1 MLNKRSDKVELL
13 RIAEAVALE
22 KSINKEI
29 ILSTMESA
37 IQKAA
42 KTRFGFEN
50 DIRAKIDRES
60 GDISLHKVLKIVENP
75 ENPNTEISLKE
86 ANKIDL
92 GSENINVYKVEIIEE
107 DKSEEASEEKLEKS
121 PENNENNNL
130 KISKRKKDENI
141 ILGDQIFEV
150 LPPVDFG
157 RIAAQTARQVITQS
171 VRAAERERQYND
183 FIDKKGEILSGIVK
197 RLEYGNVI
205 VDLNRSEAIIRKEEL
220 IPREI
225 LKNGDRIKAYCYDV
239 VRENKGQQIHLS
251 RAHPKFMEK
260 LFFQEVPEIYD
271 GIIEIKHSARDPGS
285 RAKICVS
292 SKDSSIDP
300 VGACVGMRGSRVQ
313 SVVNEL
319 HGEKIDI
326 VHWSEDTAAL
336 IVSALAPAEIQKV
349 IIDDQ
354 NKKVEVILTE
364 ENLSK
369 AIGRRGQNVRL
380 ASKLI
385 DYEIDI
391 LTEKE
396 ESEKKQSDF
405 KEKTEVFTKNLEVDE
420 TLGQLLVAEGYSSI
434 EEINQAPIEEISKIE
449 AIDEATAKELKERA
463 DDYLKK
469 EKEIIEKKLN
479 ELGIEDSLINLN
491 GLTPGMLVTLGEK
504 KVKTLVE
511 FAELSTDE
519 LIGSYD
525 EKKGKRFKIEGYL
538 EEFALTRV
546 EADNLILSA
555 RNIAFK

>member
-1 MLNKRSDKVELL
+1 MLNQRSDKVELL
-13 RIAEAVALE
+13 RIAEAVANE
-22 KSINKEI
+22 KSIDKEI

-50 DIRAKIDRES
+50 DIRAIINREN
-60 GDISLHKVLKIVENP
+60 GDITLQKALKIVENP
-75 ENPNTEISLKE
+75 ENFNTEISLKDAIKKE
-86 ANKIDL
+86 NKEDL
-92 GSENINVYKVEIIEE
+92 NIG
-107 DKSEEASEEKLEKS
+107 
-121 PENNENNNL
+121 
-130 KISKRKKDENI
+130 DE
-141 ILGDQIFEV
+141 IFEI

-205 VDLNRSEAIIRKEEL
+205 IDLNRSEAIIRKEET

-225 LKNGDRIKAYCYDV
+225 LKTGDRVKAYCYDV
-239 VRENKGQQIHLS
+239 VRENKGQQIFLS
-251 RAHPKFMEK
+251 RAHPKFMER

-271 GIIEIKHSARDPGS
+271 GIIEIKSSARDPGS

-319 HGEKIDI
+319 SGEKIDI
-326 VHWSEDTAAL
+326 VHWSEDVAAL
-336 IVSALAPAEIQKV
+336 VVSALAPAEIHKV
-349 IIDDQ
+349 IIDEQ
-354 NKKVEVILTE
+354 NRRLEAILTE

-385 DYEIDI
+385 NYEIDI

-396 ESEKKQSDF
+396 ESEKRQLEF
-405 KEKTEVFTKNLEVDE
+405 KDKTDIFIKNLEVDE
-420 TLGQLLVAEGYSSI
+420 TLGQLLVAEGFST
-434 EEINQAPIEEISKIE
+434 IEEISKALPEDISKIE
-449 AIDEATAKELKERA
+449 GIDENTAKELKERA
-463 DDYLKK
+463 EEYLVK
-469 EKEIIEKKLN
+469 EKENIQKKLKD
-479 ELGIEDSLINLN
+479 LGVDDNLIKHK
-491 GLTPGMLVTLGEK
+491 GLTPGMLLTLGEK
-504 KVKTLVE
+504 KIKTLKD
-511 FAELSTDE
+511 FAELSSDE
-519 LIGSYD
+519 LIGGYD
-525 EKKGKRFKIEGYL
+525 EKKGVKFKIEGYL
-538 EEFALTRV
+538 EEFALTKN
-546 EADNLILSA
+546 EADSLIINA
-555 RNIAFK
+555 RDIVFK